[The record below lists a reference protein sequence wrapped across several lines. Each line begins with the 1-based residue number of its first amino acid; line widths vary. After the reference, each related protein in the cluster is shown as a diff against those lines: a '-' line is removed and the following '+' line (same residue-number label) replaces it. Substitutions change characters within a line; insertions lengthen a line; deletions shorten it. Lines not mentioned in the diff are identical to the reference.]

1 MTAEK
6 SKDAKEK
13 KCQYQRTPRDMQA
26 VERIVRQPAS
36 PRLKISESS
45 QLVPD
50 HPDEQVGISLL
61 MEAIGTTDPD
71 FALGFL
77 GQLGELG
84 DDKNN
89 EARLNFMLSV
99 VKGIKPRDHIE
110 AMLAAQ
116 MAATHAATMKL
127 FRDLAEA
134 PDLQHRDSA
143 ERTLNKLMRTF
154 ATLVEALK
162 RHRAGGEQTVT
173 VHQVN
178 VGEGGRAIVGN
189 VTQGPRD
196 MPANGAS
203 APPLALTHDDTLPMP
218 SLGSVEK
225 AALIPATRPKARK

>member
-6 SKDAKEK
+6 PKDAKEK

-45 QLVPD
+45 QLVTD

-77 GQLGELG
+77 GQLADLG
-84 DDKNN
+84 DDQNQ
-89 EARLNFMLSV
+89 ERRLNFMLSV
-99 VKGIKPRDHIE
+99 VKGINPRDHIE
-110 AMLAAQ
+110 AMVAAQ
-116 MAATHAATMKL
+116 MAATHAATMKS
-127 FRDLAEA
+127 FRDLADA
-134 PDLQHRDSA
+134 QDLQHRDAA
-143 ERTLNKLMRTF
+143 ERTVNKLMRTF

-162 RHRAGGEQTVT
+162 RYRAGTEQTVT
-173 VHQVN
+173 VQQVN
-178 VGEGGRAIVGN
+178 VSEGGQAIVGN

-196 MPANGAS
+196 VPAHGAS
-203 APPLALTHDDTLPMP
+203 APSLAVTHDDRLPMP
-218 SLGSVEK
+218 SLQSVET
-225 AALIPATRPKARK
+225 AAPIPATRPKRK

>member
-6 SKDAKEK
+6 PKDAKEK

-77 GQLGELG
+77 GQLADSG
-84 DDKNN
+84 DDKNK
-89 EARLNFMLSV
+89 ERRLNFMLSV
-99 VKGIKPRDHIE
+99 VKDIKPRDQIE

-116 MAATHAATMKL
+116 MAATHAATMKS
-127 FRDLAEA
+127 FRDLADAQYLE
-134 PDLQHRDSA
+134 HRDSA
-143 ERTLNKLMRTF
+143 ERTANKLSRTY
-154 ATLVEALK
+154 VSQMEALK
-162 RHRAGGEQTVT
+162 RYRAGGEQNVT
-173 VHQVN
+173 VQQVN
-178 VGEGGRAIVGN
+178 VGEGGQAIVGN
-189 VTQGPRD
+189 VTQGPRN
-196 MPANGAS
+196 MPANGVS
-203 APPLALTHDDTLPMP
+203 AQPLALTHDDTLPMP
-218 SLGSVEK
+218 NLENVET
-225 AALIPATRPKARK
+225 AAPIPATRPKQK

>member
-6 SKDAKEK
+6 PRNAKETR
-13 KCQYQRTPRDMQA
+13 CEYQRTPQEREA

-45 QLVPD
+45 ELVPD

-77 GQLGELG
+77 VQLADLG

-89 EARLNFMLSV
+89 ERRVNFMLSV
-99 VKGIKPRDHIE
+99 VKGIKPRDHVE
-110 AMLAAQ
+110 AMLAVQ
-116 MAATHAATMKL
+116 MAATHAAAMKF
-127 FRDLAEA
+127 FRELADA
-134 PDLQHRDSA
+134 QDLQRRDSA

-154 ATLVEALK
+154 ASQMETLK
-162 RHRAGGEQTVT
+162 RYRAGSEPTVT
-173 VHQVN
+173 VQHVN

-189 VTQGPRD
+189 VTQGPRE
-196 MPANGAS
+196 ALVNGAS
-203 APPLALTHDDTLPMP
+203 APPLALTHDETLPMP
-218 SLGSVEK
+218 CLQSIDL
-225 AALIPATRPKARK
+225 AAPIPAPRPKGK